1 MNLSDLNENKI
12 FVGSV
17 VLLVTFGG
25 RFILGELNEEQ
36 KERLTKDKLL
46 RRLIIFG
53 VCFMATRDIVISL
66 IITIAFVLF
75 ISELFV
81 SDDPNVK
88 IISVTKD
95 NVKIEED
102 VNKEDVNIEDSTQI
116 KNKINEAITTL
127 QEIKVSLD

>member
-25 RFILGELNEEQ
+25 RFILGENLMLRQ
-36 KERLTKDKLL
+36 RKRLTKDKLL
-46 RRLIIFG
+46 RRSIIFG
-53 VCFMATRDIVISL
+53 VCFMATEHIVISL

-95 NVKIEED
+95 VVKIL
-102 VNKEDVNIEDSTQI
+102 K
-116 KNKINEAITTL
+116 KM
-127 QEIKVSLD
+127 